1 MVQGS
6 CSFLPS
12 LQFPFPPGGSR
23 FWLFHRLVELWML
36 EPSLLLPQRWEEG
49 SLVGGCRVVVDSS
62 GTTLCIP
69 AEDFQLVVAEQ

>member
-1 MVQGS
+1 
-6 CSFLPS
+6 
-12 LQFPFPPGGSR
+12 
-23 FWLFHRLVELWML
+23 ML